1 MVDKDTHRIA
11 WSGAEE
17 VLSWEEVKRHFDED
31 IQTCRDELARAERDI
46 AASAGSEL
54 RKGQL
59 ACREAEIVMLKKTL
73 AECVQEKLDFVATLK
88 NVPVQPRAVQ
98 LASRIAGYEEMP
110 LELGVRCASSARK
123 DPKTLRFHVM
133 GDGSLEAIA
142 AITCNK
148 NTDAKTYYVG
158 ACFAKH
164 RHCSQFCSC
173 GGAQRTI

>member
-1 MVDKDTHRIA
+1 MEDKDTHRIA

-17 VLSWEEVKRHFDED
+17 VLSREEVKRHSDED
-31 IQTCRDELARAERDI
+31 IQTRRDKLARAERDI
-46 AASAGSEL
+46 AARAGSEL

-59 ACREAEIVMLKKTL
+59 ACREA
-73 AECVQEKLDFVATLK
+73 
-88 NVPVQPRAVQ
+88 
-98 LASRIAGYEEMP
+98 ASRIAGYEEEMP
-110 LELGVRCASSARK
+110 LELGVRCASSARE
-123 DPKTLRFHVM
+123 DPKTLRFLET

-148 NTDAKTYYVG
+148 NTDTKTYYVG

-164 RHCSQFCSC
+164 CLCSQFCSC